1 MLQGLERDLGQ
12 GWRKWVLGDTP
23 LEGTPVLLPS
33 GILFHH
39 SSCQDSLLPG

>member
-23 LEGTPVLLPS
+23 LEGTPVLPS